1 MFKISEKIK
10 NWLIENSDSRTARV
24 TLGVI
29 SFAESSFFP
38 IPPDVFLAPM
48 VVAKPARWVRY
59 ATIVTV
65 ASVVGGL
72 FGYLIG
78 FVLFHSI
85 AEPLINLYSWQD
97 EVAKVGALFENNSFM
112 TIFLAA
118 FTPIPYKVF
127 TIVAG
132 LFKINIFVFLVASIL
147 GRGIRFFML
156 SALMK
161 YVGEKYGNLIF
172 KYFNYILITLII
184 LVAIYFIVV

>member
-1 MFKISEKIK
+1 MFQFTSKIK
-10 NWLIENSDSRTARV
+10 NWLLENSDSRSARV

-48 VVAKPARWVRY
+48 VVAKPARWIRY

-65 ASVVGGL
+65 ASVVGGI
-72 FGYLIG
+72 FGYMIG
-78 FVLFHSI
+78 LVLFHSI

-97 EVAKVGALFENNSFM
+97 EVAKVGTLFENNSFM
-112 TIFLAA
+112 TIFFAA

-132 LFKINIFVFLVASIL
+132 VFKINIFVFVAASIL
-147 GRGIRFFML
+147 GRGIRFYL
-156 SALMK
+156 LAALMK

-172 KYFNYILITLII
+172 KYFNYILVTLII